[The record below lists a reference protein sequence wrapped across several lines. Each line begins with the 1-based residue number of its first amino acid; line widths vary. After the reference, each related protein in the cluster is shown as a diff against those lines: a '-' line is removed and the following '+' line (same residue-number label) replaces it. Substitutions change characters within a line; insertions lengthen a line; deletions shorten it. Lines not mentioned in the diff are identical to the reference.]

1 MQVAQA
7 RQKTLDHGFVQLF
20 GAHIAAQL
28 GGDERQ
34 VFLLAARLTGQRDDP
49 RILVQEA
56 CTIELIEG
64 RKQLAQGEIAKSAEQ
79 GKGARFN
86 RNREH
91 DVCSF
96 IKLSYKY
103 LFSRH
108 HSREN
113 VVITTTFSQN
123 TDSEWW
129 SVGAISRIG
138 HRYGPH
144 QRPFCISRA
153 LIGAG
158 ESRKLI
164 WTACEIYWSKS
175 RIALKS

>member
-1 MQVAQA
+1 MDAMTDKAPSPLRSTAFFNVSSDSSSARSQA
-7 RQKTLDHGFVQLF
+7 CAIK
-20 GAHIAAQL
+20 
-28 GGDERQ
+28 
-34 VFLLAARLTGQRDDP
+34 
-49 RILVQEA
+49 
-56 CTIELIEG
+56 LIKG
-64 RKQLAQGEIAKSAEQ
+64 RKQLAQGQIAKRAEQ

-86 RNREH
+86 RNRRH

-138 HRYGPH
+138 HRYGPY
-144 QRPFCISRA
+144 QRPNLHSPAHLC
-153 LIGAG
+153 AG
-158 ESRKLI
+158 ELGIPYGPRAKFTGTDPESP
-164 WTACEIYWSKS
+164 
-175 RIALKS
+175 